1 MTNESKH
8 QVKEE
13 IDIAIL
19 GGGPAGLQAALVLS
33 RTRKK
38 IVVFDT
44 PEPPRNA
51 ASHGVHNF
59 LGLDGLLPKDIRKI
73 AWEQI
78 DKYNSAEL
86 RKEKI
91 VNVNKEEKDGIFVIT
106 MDNENSIRAKKV
118 ILAVGYYDSYPD
130 IPGFVECWT
139 DTIISC
145 PFCDGYENRDR
156 IWGIVANSKM
166 QLISFPKMVQNL
178 TSKIKVFLSPNIKIE
193 PSYQIELS
201 KLDISVYRGII
212 TKVNHSSTKVESVSL
227 ESSENIQVDTLLWIP
242 QVKPI
247 QLIQRLIEN
256 FGLEL
261 NEQGYIKTYEELQTN
276 VKGLYAAGGVQGWS
290 PIGALAAAYNGGI
303 AATSI
308 VREWYD

>member
-1 MTNESKH
+1 MINERKH
-8 QVKEE
+8 QVEE

-38 IVVFDT
+38 IIVFDT
-44 PEPPRNA
+44 PEPPRHT

-59 LGLDGLLPKDIRKI
+59 LGLDGLLPMDIRKI
-73 AWEQI
+73 AWKQI

-91 VNVNKEEKDGIFVIT
+91 INVIKEKDEKFVIT
-106 MDNENSIRAKKV
+106 SDNERSIRAKKV
-118 ILAVGYYDSYPD
+118 ILAVGYYDVYPD
-130 IPGFVECWT
+130 IPGFIECWG

-156 IWGIVANSKM
+156 IWGIVVNSKM
-166 QLISFPKMVQNL
+166 QLDMFPKMVQNW
-178 TSKIKVFLSPNIKIE
+178 TSKIKVFISPNIKIE
-193 PSYQIELS
+193 SSYQNELS
-201 KLDISVYRGII
+201 KLNISVYIGII
-212 TKVNHSSTKVESVSL
+212 TKVNHNGTKVESVTL
-227 ESSENIQVDTLLWIP
+227 ESGGNIQVDTLLWIP

-261 NEQGYIKTYEELQTN
+261 NEQGYIKTNEKLQTN
-276 VKGLYAAGGVQGWS
+276 VKGLYAAGDIKGSS

-308 VREWYD
+308 VREWYN

>member
-1 MTNESKH
+1 MTNERKQ
-8 QVKEE
+8 QVEE

-38 IVVFDT
+38 IIVFDT
-44 PEPPRNA
+44 PEPPRNT

-59 LGLDGLLPKDIRKI
+59 LGLDGLLPIDIRKM

-78 DKYNSAEL
+78 DKYDSAEL

-91 VNVNKEEKDGIFVIT
+91 VNVNKEKDRVFVIT
-106 MDNENSIRAKKV
+106 TDSGKSIRAKKV
-118 ILAVGYYDSYPD
+118 ILAVGYYDVYPD
-130 IPGFVECWT
+130 IPGFIECWG

-156 IWGIVANSKM
+156 NWGIVANSKM
-166 QLISFPKMVQNL
+166 QLDLFPKMVQNW
-178 TSKIKVFLSPNIKIE
+178 TSKIKVFISPNIEIE
-193 PSYQIELS
+193 SSYQNELS
-201 KLDISVYRGII
+201 KLNIPVYRGII
-212 TKVNHSSTKVESVSL
+212 AKVNHNSTKVRSVIL
-227 ESSENIQVDTLLWIP
+227 ESGEHIQVGTLLWIP
-242 QVKPI
+242 PVKPI
-247 QLIQRLIEN
+247 QLIQRLVEN
-256 FGLEL
+256 LGLEL
-261 NEQGYIKTYEELQTN
+261 NEQGYIKADEKLQTN
-276 VKGLYAAGGVQGWS
+276 VKELYAAGDIQGSS

>member
-1 MTNESKH
+1 MTNERKYR
-8 QVKEE
+8 VED

-19 GGGPAGLQAALVLS
+19 WGGPAGLQAALVLS

-38 IVVFDT
+38 IIVFDT
-44 PEPPRNA
+44 PEPPRNI

-59 LGLDGLLPKDIRKI
+59 LGLDGLLLKDIRI
-73 AWEQI
+73 VACEQI
-78 DKYNSAEL
+78 DKYDSAEL

-91 VNVNKEEKDGIFVIT
+91 VNVIKEKDEIFVIT
-106 MDNENSIRAKKV
+106 TDSEKSIKAKKV
-118 ILAVGYYDSYPD
+118 ILAVGYYDAFPD
-130 IPGFVECWT
+130 IPGFIECWA

-156 IWGIVANSKM
+156 IWGVVANSKM
-166 QLISFPKMVQNL
+166 QLDLFPRMVQNW
-178 TSKIKVFLSPNIKIE
+178 TSKIKVLISPNIEIE
-193 PSYQIELS
+193 SSYKNELS
-201 KLDISVYRGII
+201 KLNISVYRGII
-212 TKVNHSSTKVESVSL
+212 IKVNHNNTKVESVILKSG
-227 ESSENIQVDTLLWIP
+227 ENIQVDTLLWIP
-242 QVKPI
+242 QVKQI

-261 NEQGYIKTYEELQTN
+261 NEQGYIKTNEKLQTN
-276 VKGLYAAGGVQGWS
+276 IEGLYAAGDVKGSS

-308 VREWYD
+308 VHEWYD

>member
-1 MTNESKH
+1 MTNERKYR
-8 QVKEE
+8 VED
-13 IDIAIL
+13 IDIAIV

-38 IVVFDT
+38 IIVFDT
-44 PEPPRNA
+44 PEPPRNI

-73 AWEQI
+73 AWKQI
-78 DKYNSAEL
+78 DKYDSAEL

-91 VNVNKEEKDGIFVIT
+91 VNVIKEKDEIFVIT
-106 MDNENSIRAKKV
+106 TDSEKSIKAKKV
-118 ILAVGYYDSYPD
+118 ILAVGYYDAFPD
-130 IPGFVECWT
+130 IPGFIECWA

-156 IWGIVANSKM
+156 IWGVVANSKM
-166 QLISFPKMVQNL
+166 QLDLFPRMVQNW
-178 TSKIKVFLSPNIKIE
+178 TSKIKVFISPNIEIE
-193 PSYQIELS
+193 SSYKNELS
-201 KLDISVYRGII
+201 KLNISVYRGII
-212 TKVNHSSTKVESVSL
+212 IKVNHNNTKVESVILKSG
-227 ESSENIQVDTLLWIP
+227 ENIQVDTLLWIP
-242 QVKPI
+242 QVKQI

-261 NEQGYIKTYEELQTN
+261 NEQGYIKTNEKLQTN
-276 VKGLYAAGGVQGWS
+276 IEGLYAAGDVKGSS

-308 VREWYD
+308 VHEWYD

>member
-1 MTNESKH
+1 MTNERKQ
-8 QVKEE
+8 QVEE

-38 IVVFDT
+38 IIVFDT
-44 PEPPRNA
+44 PEPPRNT

-59 LGLDGLLPKDIRKI
+59 LGLDGLLPMDIRKI
-73 AWEQI
+73 AWKQI

-91 VNVNKEEKDGIFVIT
+91 INVIKEKDEKFVIT
-106 MDNENSIRAKKV
+106 SDNERSIRAQKV
-118 ILAVGYYDSYPD
+118 ILAVGYYDVYPD
-130 IPGFVECWT
+130 IPGFIECWG

-156 IWGIVANSKM
+156 IWGIVVNSKM
-166 QLISFPKMVQNL
+166 QLDLFPKMMQNW
-178 TSKIKVFLSPNIKIE
+178 TSKIEIFISPHIKIE
-193 PSYQIELS
+193 SSYPNELS
-201 KLDISVYRGII
+201 KLNISVYRGRII
-212 TKVNHSSTKVESVSL
+212 KVNHTGTKVESVSL
-227 ESSENIQVDTLLWIP
+227 ESGENIPVDTLLWIP

-261 NEQGYIKTYEELQTN
+261 NEQGYIKTDEKLRTN
-276 VKGLYAAGGVQGWS
+276 VKGLYAAGDVKGPS

-308 VREWYD
+308 VHEWYN

>member
-1 MTNESKH
+1 MTNERKQ
-8 QVKEE
+8 QVEE

-38 IVVFDT
+38 IIVFDT
-44 PEPPRNA
+44 PEPPRNT

-59 LGLDGLLPKDIRKI
+59 LGLDGLLPMDIRKI
-73 AWEQI
+73 AWKQI

-91 VNVNKEEKDGIFVIT
+91 INVIKEKDEKFVIT
-106 MDNENSIRAKKV
+106 SDNERSIRAQKV
-118 ILAVGYYDSYPD
+118 ILAVGYYDVYPD
-130 IPGFVECWT
+130 IPGFIECWG

-156 IWGIVANSKM
+156 IWGIVVNSKM
-166 QLISFPKMVQNL
+166 QLDLFPKMMQNW
-178 TSKIKVFLSPNIKIE
+178 TSKIEIFISPHIKIE
-193 PSYQIELS
+193 SSYPNELS
-201 KLDISVYRGII
+201 KLNISVYRGRII
-212 TKVNHSSTKVESVSL
+212 KVNHTGTKVESVSL
-227 ESSENIQVDTLLWIP
+227 ESGENIPVDTLLWIP

-261 NEQGYIKTYEELQTN
+261 NEQGYIKTDEKLRTN
-276 VKGLYAAGGVQGWS
+276 VKGLYAAGDVKGSS

-308 VREWYD
+308 VHEWYN

>member
-1 MTNESKH
+1 MTNERKQ
-8 QVKEE
+8 QVEE

-38 IVVFDT
+38 IIVFDT
-44 PEPPRNA
+44 PEPPRNT

-59 LGLDGLLPKDIRKI
+59 LGLDGLLPMDIRKI
-73 AWEQI
+73 AWKQI

-91 VNVNKEEKDGIFVIT
+91 INVIKEKDEKFVIT
-106 MDNENSIRAKKV
+106 SDNERSIRAKKV
-118 ILAVGYYDSYPD
+118 ILAVGYYDVYPD
-130 IPGFVECWT
+130 IPGFIECWG

-156 IWGIVANSKM
+156 IWGIVVNSKM
-166 QLISFPKMVQNL
+166 QLDLFPTMVQNW
-178 TSKIKVFLSPNIKIE
+178 TSKIKVFISPNIKIE
-193 PSYQIELS
+193 SSYQNELS
-201 KLDISVYRGII
+201 KLNISVYKGIVI
-212 TKVNHSSTKVESVSL
+212 KVNHNGTKVESVSL
-227 ESSENIQVDTLLWIP
+227 ESGENIQVDTLLWIP

-261 NEQGYIKTYEELQTN
+261 NEQGYIKTDEKLQTN
-276 VKGLYAAGGVQGWS
+276 VKGLYAAGDVKGSS

-308 VREWYD
+308 VLEWYN

>member
-1 MTNESKH
+1 MTNERKKH
-8 QVKEE
+8 QVKE

-38 IVVFDT
+38 IIVFDT
-44 PEPPRNA
+44 PEPPRNT

-59 LGLDGLLPKDIRKI
+59 LGLDGLLPIDIRKI

-78 DKYNSAEL
+78 DKYDSAEL

-91 VNVNKEEKDGIFVIT
+91 VNVNKEKDGIFVIT
-106 MDNENSIRAKKV
+106 ADNEKTIRAKKV
-118 ILAVGYYDSYPD
+118 ILAVGYYDVYPD
-130 IPGFVECWT
+130 IPGFIECWA

-156 IWGIVANSKM
+156 IWGIVVNSKM
-166 QLISFPKMVQNL
+166 QLDLFPKMVQNW
-178 TSKIKVFLSPNIKIE
+178 TSKIKVFISSNIDIE
-193 PSYQIELS
+193 SAYRNELS
-201 KLDISVYRGII
+201 KLNIPIYRGII
-212 TKVNHSSTKVESVSL
+212 TKVNHTGTKVGSVTL
-227 ESSENIQVDTLLWIP
+227 ESGENVQVDTLLWIP
-242 QVKPI
+242 RVKPI
-247 QLIQRLIEN
+247 QLIQRLVEN
-256 FGLEL
+256 LGLDL
-261 NEQGYIKTYEELQTN
+261 NEQGYIKTNEKLQTN
-276 VKGLYAAGGVQGWS
+276 VKGLYAAGDVKGSS

-308 VREWYD
+308 VHEWYD

>member
-1 MTNESKH
+1 MTNERKQ
-8 QVKEE
+8 QVEE

-38 IVVFDT
+38 IIVFDT
-44 PEPPRNA
+44 PEPPRNT

-59 LGLDGLLPKDIRKI
+59 LGLDGLLPMDIRKI
-73 AWEQI
+73 AWKQI

-91 VNVNKEEKDGIFVIT
+91 INVIKEKDEKFVIT
-106 MDNENSIRAKKV
+106 SDNERSIRAKKV
-118 ILAVGYYDSYPD
+118 ILAVGYYDVYPD
-130 IPGFVECWT
+130 IPGFIECWG
-139 DTIISC
+139 DRIISC

-156 IWGIVANSKM
+156 IWGIVVNSKM
-166 QLISFPKMVQNL
+166 QLDLFPKMIQNW
-178 TSKIKVFLSPNIKIE
+178 TSKIKVFISPHIKIE
-193 PSYQIELS
+193 SSYQNELS
-201 KLDISVYRGII
+201 KLNISVYRGII
-212 TKVNHSSTKVESVSL
+212 IKVNHNGTKVESVSL
-227 ESSENIQVDTLLWIP
+227 ESGENIQVDTLLWIP

-256 FGLEL
+256 LGLEL
-261 NEQGYIKTYEELQTN
+261 NEQDYIKTNQKLRTN
-276 VKGLYAAGGVQGWS
+276 VKGLYAAGDIKGTS

-308 VREWYD
+308 VHEWYD